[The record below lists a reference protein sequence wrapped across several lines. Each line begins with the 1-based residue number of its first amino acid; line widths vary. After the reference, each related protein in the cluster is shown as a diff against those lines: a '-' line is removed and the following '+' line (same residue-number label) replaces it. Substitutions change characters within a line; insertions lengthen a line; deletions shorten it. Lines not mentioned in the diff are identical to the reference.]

1 MNRKESQTKGVIDL
15 KHKLMEFANFGPK
28 TKFLLKL
35 FPTSRNGANICY
47 ISSQDV
53 EYTKVQ
59 NKIKTFFTDNITDD
73 FSFEKQS
80 EQWEEALNDET
91 FLIDLLALSILDDA
105 LFLYDYF
112 RSNLDNYDF
121 LKIENT

>member
-15 KHKLMEFANFGPK
+15 KHKLIGVCKFWAKN
-28 TKFLLKL
+28 KFLLKL

-91 FLIDLLALSILDDA
+91 FLIDLLAANISK
-105 LFLYDYF
+105 
-112 RSNLDNYDF
+112 N
-121 LKIENT
+121 